1 MLIDR
6 SDRSIN
12 ICEMKFSEKPYSITK
27 PYADALRLK
36 MTIFAEAAHVRKTLA
51 LTMVTTYGILL
62 GIHFGIVQN
71 EVIMDDLF
79 EPA

>member
-1 MLIDR
+1 
-6 SDRSIN
+6 
-12 ICEMKFSEKPYSITK
+12 MKFSEKPYSITK

-51 LTMVTTYGILL
+51 LTMETTYGILL

>member
-1 MLIDR
+1 
-6 SDRSIN
+6 
-12 ICEMKFSEKPYSITK
+12 
-27 PYADALRLK
+27 
-36 MTIFAEAAHVRKTLA
+36 
-51 LTMVTTYGILL
+51 MVTTYGILL